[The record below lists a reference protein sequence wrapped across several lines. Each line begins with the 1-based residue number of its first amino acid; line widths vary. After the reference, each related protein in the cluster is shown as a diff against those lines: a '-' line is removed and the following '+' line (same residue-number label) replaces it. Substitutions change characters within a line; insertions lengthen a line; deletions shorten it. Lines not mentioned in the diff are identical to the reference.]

1 MLSIRLFEVGWE
13 KGKRELSMNKEF
25 FLRHIKQK
33 KDIYGEIFKY
43 SRCFDINNNINVFGV
58 SANCL
63 MEARSG
69 EEETESGRELVF
81 FRHIDLLSAYL
92 Q

>member
-1 MLSIRLFEVGWE
+1 MT
-13 KGKRELSMNKEF
+13 M
-25 FLRHIKQK
+25 IKICILK
-33 KDIYGEIFKY
+33 
-43 SRCFDINNNINVFGV
+43 CINVFGV

-63 MEARSG
+63 MEARSS

>member
-1 MLSIRLFEVGWE
+1 
-13 KGKRELSMNKEF
+13 MNKEF

-43 SRCFDINNNINVFGV
+43 SRCFSINNNIDVFGV

-63 MEARSG
+63 MEAQSD
-69 EEETESGRELVF
+69 EEETESERALVF

>member
-1 MLSIRLFEVGWE
+1 MD
-13 KGKRELSMNKEF
+13 KEF
-25 FLRHIKQK
+25 FLRHINQK

-81 FRHIDLLSAYL
+81 FRHIDLLPAYL

>member
-1 MLSIRLFEVGWE
+1 MD
-13 KGKRELSMNKEF
+13 KEF

-43 SRCFDINNNINVFGV
+43 SRCFDINNFDINNNINVFGV

-63 MEARSG
+63 MEARSS

>member
-1 MLSIRLFEVGWE
+1 MD
-13 KGKRELSMNKEF
+13 KEF

-33 KDIYGEIFKY
+33 KEIFKY

-69 EEETESGRELVF
+69 EEETESGRELVS

>member
-1 MLSIRLFEVGWE
+1 
-13 KGKRELSMNKEF
+13 MNKEF
-25 FLRHIKQK
+25 FLRHINQK

-63 MEARSG
+63 MEIRSG
-69 EEETESGRELVF
+69 ETETESERDFVF
-81 FRHIDLLSAYL
+81 FSHIDLLSAYS
-92 Q
+92 

>member
-1 MLSIRLFEVGWE
+1 MD
-13 KGKRELSMNKEF
+13 KEF

-33 KDIYGEIFKY
+33 KDFYGEIFKY

-63 MEARSG
+63 MEARSS

>member
-1 MLSIRLFEVGWE
+1 MD
-13 KGKRELSMNKEF
+13 KEF

-33 KDIYGEIFKY
+33 NNIYSKIFKY
-43 SRCFDINNNINVFGV
+43 NRCYNINNNITVFGV

-63 MEARSG
+63 MEARSN

>member
-1 MLSIRLFEVGWE
+1 MD
-13 KGKRELSMNKEF
+13 KEF

-63 MEARSG
+63 MEARSS
-69 EEETESGRELVF
+69 EEETES
-81 FRHIDLLSAYL
+81 
-92 Q
+92 

>member
-1 MLSIRLFEVGWE
+1 
-13 KGKRELSMNKEF
+13 MNKEF

-43 SRCFDINNNINVFGV
+43 SRCFDINVFGV

>member
-1 MLSIRLFEVGWE
+1 
-13 KGKRELSMNKEF
+13 MNTN
-25 FLRHIKQK
+25 
-33 KDIYGEIFKY
+33 DI
-43 SRCFDINNNINVFGV
+43 DVFGV

-63 MEARSG
+63 MEAQSG
-69 EEETESGRELVF
+69 EEETESERALVF